1 MGISQRYCSALGFFL
16 LISVGAWAENP
27 HHPSPVFHAFWLE
40 AQHGGGSEGGITDI
54 ELDGWIG
61 GDTNKLWLKTDI
73 KQHKG
78 ALQESEF
85 WAMYSRNVSEF
96 WDFQTGIRLD
106 TQPDST
112 GYFTLGV
119 NGLAP
124 YFLKTQAHLFVSDY
138 GDITARLK
146 QSTHL
151 LVTQRMGIEPYY
163 RLEMAA
169 QRVARQSQGQGLT
182 NGRLG
187 VRFNYEITREW
198 SPYVD
203 FRYDWKFG
211 GTSSIANNNDERRDH
226 FTLSLGVA
234 LMF

>member
-1 MGISQRYCSALGFFL
+1 MGISQRYCSALVGML
-16 LISVGAWAENP
+16 LMPAAVWADDA

-40 AQHGGGSEGGITDI
+40 AQQGGGSEGGITDI
-54 ELDGWIG
+54 ELEGWIG
-61 GDTNKLWLKTDI
+61 GDTHKLWLKTEF
-73 KQHKG
+73 KQQKG

-119 NGLAP
+119 SGLAP
-124 YFLKTQAHLFVSDY
+124 YFLKTRAHLFVSDY
-138 GDITARLK
+138 GDVTARLK

-151 LVTQRMGIEPYY
+151 LVTQRLGIEPYY

-169 QRVARQSQGQGLT
+169 QRVARQALGRGLT
-182 NGRLG
+182 SGRLG